1 MLYTHISPKKMLYTH
16 IKVWLYK
23 ISVGASWFYRCYA
36 RALPLQPLQT
46 TRDLVWAIEPI
57 RLPYPHRLHSP
68 ANMEGPMQY
77 LAVYYMQLCMGS
89 RSILLGKHIFPLEP
103 RLSSSQSPLEEHK
116 NKLKQ

>member
-46 TRDLVWAIEPI
+46 PRDLVWAIEPI
-57 RLPYPHRLHSP
+57 PTGCILPLTWKDQCSTWQCIICSYAWGVVAFCLESIYSP
-68 ANMEGPMQY
+68 WNP
-77 LAVYYMQLCMGS
+77 VC
-89 RSILLGKHIFPLEP
+89 LL
-103 RLSSSQSPLEEHK
+103 LSHL
-116 NKLKQ
+116 